1 MQGNAG
7 RGNRRGRPGYDLG
20 RLLDVSVRVFNER
33 GYEGTSMEDLSH
45 RLGITKS
52 AIYHHVSGKDELLR
66 LGVNRAMDALFA
78 VVEEEPSR
86 TGSAIDRLE
95 HVVRRSVEVLVGE
108 LPFVTLLLRV
118 RGNTRVERQ
127 ALARRREFDRIVSD
141 LVAQAEAEGSIRP
154 DVDPALTSR
163 LLFGMVNSI
172 IEWYRPTRGLR
183 AEEVADAVTKIAF
196 DGLRAGPRSGP
207 VENSHDSASSTAST

>member
-1 MQGNAG
+1 MAQHT
-7 RGNRRGRPGYDLG
+7 NRRGRPGYDLD
-20 RLLDVSVRVFNER
+20 RLLDVAVQVFNER
-33 GYEGTSMEDLSH
+33 GYDGTSMEALAQ

-52 AIYHHVSGKDELLR
+52 AIYYHVSGKDELLR
-66 LGVNRAMDALFA
+66 LGVNRALDALFA
-78 VVEEEPSR
+78 VFDEPAAT
-86 TGSAIDRLE
+86 TGPAIDRLE
-95 HVVRRSVEVLVGE
+95 HVVRRSVQVLVEE

-127 ALARRREFDRIVSD
+127 ALSRRREFDRVVSD
-141 LVAQAEAEGSIRP
+141 LVKAAEQEGGIRP

-183 AEEVADAVTKIAF
+183 TEQVAEAVTKIAF
-196 DGLRAGPRSGP
+196 DGLRTGHA
-207 VENSHDSASSTAST
+207 

>member
-20 RLLDVSVRVFNER
+20 TLLDVSVKVFNER
-33 GYEGTSMEDLSH
+33 GYEGTSMEDLAT

-52 AIYHHVSGKDELLR
+52 AIYHHVAGKDELLR
-66 LGVNRAMDALFA
+66 LSVNRALDALFA
-78 VVEEEPSR
+78 ITEEEQSVHG
-86 TGSAIDRLE
+86 TAIDRLE
-95 HVVRRSVEVLVGE
+95 HVVRRSVEVLVE
-108 LPFVTLLLRV
+108 DLPFVTLLLRV
-118 RGNTRVERQ
+118 RGNTKVERR
-127 ALARRREFDRIVSD
+127 ALARRREFDRIVSE

-172 IEWYRPTRGLR
+172 IEWYRPRRGLR

-196 DGLRAGPRSGP
+196 DGLRKGTGA
-207 VENSHDSASSTAST
+207 DSPEPAAHQR